1 MVGWGGGGVGWAGR
15 SPTAFF
21 TLGVPGTRSGEALGG
36 VGRCWVVLGG
46 VGRCWEVSLG
56 GSGSILATQLGGLIL
71 CKCIYVCIYFFRS
84 VPLGILG

>member
-1 MVGWGGGGVGWAGR
+1 MEVWRDYWGSREVD
-15 SPTAFF
+15 
-21 TLGVPGTRSGEALGG
+21 GG
-36 VGRCWVVLGG
+36 VGRCGEALGG